1 MAWPA
6 GFPVERK
13 LDPRTRTLLLI
24 QPPPSMITSPFP
36 QGAYRGAVGTSLT
49 PELWSLLW
57 GAAAS
62 SEHRARLCAVEWA
75 CDLFDFSDVAAR
87 RLCVTLC
94 DDKVTAV
101 RSAAA
106 RGLHPPPSA
115 STTALADD
123 SAATAIATATTTMTV
138 SSKHPSFESFV
149 LGALRDNVGPTASTR
164 ENIAPSPAS
173 LQELPPAALARALDF
188 ALECHKAHHRA
199 SGSDGAHSVKDAKRD
214 DEVESEEAVA
224 VFLSLIEDTLLSAPS
239 ATDGQ
244 HSHTQMVLLHRS
256 AAVALRKLAAGD
268 TGAAPGIARKFS
280 PVKGVAAKLASRGPW
295 LQQWLG
301 HESSTEIREA
311 FAETTGAAAAFMD
324 PNAELVSLLR
334 ALVHKLKVTDL
345 FIIRVLGMS
354 RCIVQANFSV

>member
-1 MAWPA
+1 M
-6 GFPVERK
+6 
-13 LDPRTRTLLLI
+13 
-24 QPPPSMITSPFP
+24 
-36 QGAYRGAVGTSLT
+36 
-49 PELWSLLW
+49 W

-101 RSAAA
+101 RSAAS
-106 RGLHPPPSA
+106 RGLHPQSRA
-115 STTALADD
+115 STSAPADD
-123 SAATAIATATTTMTV
+123 SAETAIVTAPAIATATEP
-138 SSKHPSFESFV
+138 SSHPNFESFV
-149 LGALRDNVGPTASTR
+149 LGALRDDAGPSATPR
-164 ENIAPSPAS
+164 ERSSPAPAPAS

-188 ALECHKAHHRA
+188 ALECHKAHHRP
-199 SGSDGAHSVKDAKRD
+199 SGSDGAGSVEDAERD
-214 DEVESEEAVA
+214 DRAESEEAVA
-224 VFLSLIEDTLLSAPS
+224 VFLSLIEDTLMSAPS

-268 TGAAPGIARKFS
+268 TGAAPGTVQKFS

-311 FAETTGAAAAFMD
+311 FAETTGASAVFMD
-324 PNAELVSLLR
+324 PNTELVSLLR
-334 ALVHKLKVTDL
+334 ALVHKLKV
-345 FIIRVLGMS
+345 R
-354 RCIVQANFSV
+354 RCQNQSAGVVGTRRRALSGQPVGTFN